1 MIVAVGLLDV
11 EVRLS
16 RLHRNESDWRLHVHE
31 KAALRV
37 IAMQLLSSLKRK
49 VMASHDSPE
58 FH

>member
-1 MIVAVGLLDV
+1 MIVAVLDV

-16 RLHRNESDWRLHVHE
+16 EWRLHVHE